1 MPYGVGLTSIKVSAP
16 QVYVKSTNLI
26 DLWKFKLATARG
38 RPFDVLDDIFGT
50 LSDTITAAAFAI
62 NEDMST
68 LKQQQQYLKSLGHDL
83 QLAADEFG
91 ATIFPKLPP
100 LPYCEALRRISD
112 HQGDL
117 TKAASPFLAHY
128 FTMLTNSEL
137 RHDFKILR
145 EFETKEIQKSIARLE
160 DDDKNLT
167 SALDHLVIQEKHFAV
182 KEGRKPEFYSQR
194 IFDEV

>member
-1 MPYGVGLTSIKVSAP
+1 MQVSAP
-16 QVYVKSTNLI
+16 QVYAKSTNLI
-26 DLWKFKLATARG
+26 DLWKFKLAKTRG

-50 LSDTITAAAFAI
+50 LSDTITGAAFAL

-68 LKQQQQYLKSLGHDL
+68 VKQQLLYLKSLGPDL
-83 QLAADEFG
+83 QMAPDEQD
-91 ATIFPKLPP
+91 ATTFPKLSP
-100 LPYCEALRRISD
+100 LPYVKALRRISD

-128 FTMLTNSEL
+128 STMLTNSEL
-137 RHDFKILR
+137 RHDFKVLR
-145 EFETKEIQKSIARLE
+145 DFETKEIQKSIARLD

-167 SALDHLVIQEKHFAV
+167 SALDHLVAQEKQLAI

-194 IFDEV
+194 IYDEVC